1 MKKTFFLIFTI
12 FIAFMVQGQTKKAEK
27 ILDDLSMKIKSY
39 ESFFIDFTFKINNPD
54 SEVNESDKGE
64 LLVQGDNYRLSV
76 AGQIVICDGE
86 TIWTYIEEAEEVQI
100 NSLEDDDGMISPS
113 NILTF
118 YDKNYKSKFI
128 KEEEIDGKII
138 QIIELKPIEDRN
150 FSKVDFFIDKEKLQV
165 VKVNIFDKNDGTIT
179 YNVDNFLS
187 NIPTKASDFTFNE
200 EDYPGVEVIDMR

>member
-1 MKKTFFLIFTI
+1 MKKTFFLIFAI

-39 ESFFIDFTFKINNPD
+39 ESFYTDFTFEINNPD
-54 SEVNESDKGE
+54 SKVNESDKGK

-118 YDKNYKSKFI
+118 YDKNYKSN
-128 KEEEIDGKII
+128 IDRLSLKSVNKKIC
-138 QIIELKPIEDRN
+138 
-150 FSKVDFFIDKEKLQV
+150 
-165 VKVNIFDKNDGTIT
+165 
-179 YNVDNFLS
+179 
-187 NIPTKASDFTFNE
+187 
-200 EDYPGVEVIDMR
+200 

>member
-1 MKKTFFLIFTI
+1 MPFLLLLWFRD
-12 FIAFMVQGQTKKAEK
+12 QTKKAEK

-39 ESFFIDFTFKINNPD
+39 ESFYTDFTFEINNPD
-54 SEVNESDKGE
+54 SKVNESDKGK

-118 YDKNYKSKFI
+118 YDKNYKSKFL
-128 KEEEIDGKII
+128 KEKEIDDKII

-150 FSKVDFFIDKEKLQV
+150 FAKVDFFIDKEKLQMV
-165 VKVNIFDKNDGTIT
+165 RIIIFDKNDGTIT
-179 YNVDNFLS
+179 YTVDNFLS

>member
-1 MKKTFFLIFTI
+1 MKKTFFLIFAI
-12 FIAFMVQGQTKKAEK
+12 FFAFMVQGQTKKAEK

-39 ESFFIDFTFKINNPD
+39 ESFFIDFTYEINNPD
-54 SEVNESDKGE
+54 SEVNESDKGK
-64 LLVQGDNYRLSV
+64 LLVQEDNYRLSV
-76 AGQIVICDGE
+76 AGQVVICDGE

-118 YDKNYKSKFI
+118 YDKNYKSKFL
-128 KEEEIDGKII
+128 KEEKIDGKII

-150 FSKVDFFIDKEKLQV
+150 FAKVDFFIDKEKLQM
-165 VKVNIFDKNDGTIT
+165 VKIIIFDKNDGTIT
-179 YNVDNFLS
+179 YTVDNFLS

>member
-1 MKKTFFLIFTI
+1 
-12 FIAFMVQGQTKKAEK
+12 MVQGQTKKAEK

-39 ESFFIDFTFKINNPD
+39 ESFFIDFTYEINNPD
-54 SEVNESDKGE
+54 SEVNESDKGK
-64 LLVQGDNYRLSV
+64 LLVQEDNYRLSV
-76 AGQIVICDGE
+76 AGQVVICDGE

-118 YDKNYKSKFI
+118 YDKNYKSKFL
-128 KEEEIDGKII
+128 KEEKIDGKII

-150 FSKVDFFIDKEKLQV
+150 FAKVDFFIDKEKLQM
-165 VKVNIFDKNDGTIT
+165 VKIIIFDKNDGTIT
-179 YNVDNFLS
+179 YTVDNFLS

-200 EDYPGVEVIDMR
+200 EFSPLNHYILDMSKWLINFQ